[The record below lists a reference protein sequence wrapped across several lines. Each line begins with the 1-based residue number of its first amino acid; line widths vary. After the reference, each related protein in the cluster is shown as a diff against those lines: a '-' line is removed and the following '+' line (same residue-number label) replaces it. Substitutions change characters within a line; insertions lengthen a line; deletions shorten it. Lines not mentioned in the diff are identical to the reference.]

1 MFKHILLD
9 GILNYFVKSSITLHK
24 IKQINAVDIGKF
36 INFEPLLQNKSFY

>member
-9 GILNYFVKSSITLHK
+9 RILNYFVKSSITLHK

-36 INFEPLLQNKSFY
+36 INFEPLL